1 MKWKE
6 QLLQLSPYQPGK
18 PIDEVKR
25 QYGLE
30 KIVKLASN
38 ENPFGCSENVIAA
51 IKNSTTSFPL
61 YPDGNATNL
70 RETIASYFGL
80 SPSQFIFG
88 NGADN
93 LIQII
98 SRALLKPGTNTVMA
112 AQTFSQYK
120 HNAIIDGAE
129 VREIPQINGEHDLN
143 GMLEAIDE
151 STSVVWVCNP
161 NNPTGTYI
169 GEDRLVSFLE
179 KVPNNILVV
188 IDEAYFDYAVAED
201 YSSSIDLLD
210 RFPNIIVLRTFSKV
224 YGIASL
230 RVGYGISQS
239 EIIKALEPAREPFNV
254 NTIAQAAAI
263 AALEDKEYVN
273 FCKQKNR
280 EGLEQFYTFCEENG
294 LSYYPSQANFILI
307 DFNKDGNEVFQ
318 YLLERGYIVRSGKAL
333 GFPTCVRVTVG
344 SKEQNEGVINIMAE
358 LLAEKTIVS

>member
-18 PIDEVKR
+18 PIDDVKR

-30 KIVKLASN
+30 QIVKLASN
-38 ENPFGCSENVIAA
+38 ENPFGCSENVSTA
-51 IKNSTTSFPL
+51 IKSSTASFPL

-70 RETIASYFGL
+70 REKIAGYFGL

-93 LIQII
+93 IIQII
-98 SRALLKPGTNTVMA
+98 SRALLKPGLNTVMA
-112 AQTFSQYK
+112 SQTFSQYK

-129 VREIPQINGEHDLN
+129 VREVPQINGEHDLD

-169 GEDRLVSFLE
+169 SEDRLVSFLE
-179 KVPNNILVV
+179 KVPNDILVV

-201 YSSSIDLLD
+201 YGSSIHLLD

-224 YGIASL
+224 YGLASL
-230 RVGYGISQS
+230 RVGYGISHS
-239 EIIKALEPAREPFNV
+239 EIIKTLEPAREPFNV

-263 AALEDKEYVN
+263 AALDDKEYVN

-294 LSYYPSQANFILI
+294 LNYYPSQANFILI

-318 YLLERGYIVRSGKAL
+318 YLLERGYIVRSGQAL

-344 SKEQNEGVINIMAE
+344 SKEQNEGVINIMSE